1 MAIRLSIALISMLLP
16 SMAAAISLPENATLV
31 HEDTEA
37 ATSFAVPTGP
47 WNIDRGMSAEDT
59 AGDVARQVW
68 RIDADRLT
76 TLQLMAPLR
85 QQLAEDG
92 YTIGF
97 ECRTNSCGGFD
108 FRFGLDLTPPP
119 AMLVDLGDYRYLLAK
134 KAGET
139 VVLFVSKTLGAGYV
153 EVIRIGRLN
162 DEPVADSEAAP
173 VVAAEQDPVAD
184 DMASA
189 FMTTGHVELWDLT
202 FETGS
207 SELSGDT
214 YQSLADLASYLESNP
229 TVRIA
234 LVGHTD
240 SQGSLNANIDVSKA
254 RARAVLE
261 RLAGTYGISRDR
273 MDAQGMGYL
282 APRSSNLTQEGRDA
296 NRRVEA
302 IALSN

>member
-1 MAIRLSIALISMLLP
+1 MAIRLPIALITMLLP
-16 SMAAAISLPENATLV
+16 SLAAAISLPENATLV
-31 HEDTEA
+31 YEDTET

-76 TLQLMAPLR
+76 TLQL
-85 QQLAEDG
+85 
-92 YTIGF
+92 IGF
-97 ECRTNSCGGFD
+97 ECRTDSCGGFD

-119 AMLVDLGDYRYLLAK
+119 TMLVDLGDYRYLVAK

-153 EVIRIGRLN
+153 ELIRIGRVN

-173 VVAAEQDPVAD
+173 VLPPEQEPVAD

-189 FMTTGHVELWDLT
+189 FLTTGHVELWDLT

-207 SELSGDT
+207 TELSGDT
-214 YQSLADLASYLESNP
+214 YQSLADLAAYLKSNP

-261 RLAGTYGISRDR
+261 RLADTYGIARDR

-282 APRSSNLTQEGRDA
+282 APRSSNLTQDGRDA